1 MDLSEDAKYRLAYL
15 TLRVLF
21 DDKLSRADPGSLDV
35 SRRRTRCG
43 RHGHITGPRVWLRL
57 FDDLGIRLAALRESE
72 RSAGPGV
79 LAYLDML
86 AGTQMAGQA
95 GGKRYASQREK
106 LESFI
111 DAEFGEEMLA
121 VVNRA
126 VAELV

>member
-1 MDLSEDAKYRLAYL
+1 MELNEDAKYRLAYL

-21 DDKLSRADPGSLDV
+21 DDKLSRSDPGA
-35 SRRRTRCG
+35 
-43 RHGHITGPRVWLRL
+43 H
-57 FDDLGIRLAALRESE
+57 
-72 RSAGPGV
+72 PGV
-79 LAYLDML
+79 LAYLDVL
-86 AGTQMAGQA
+86 AGTQMASQA

-121 VVNRA
+121 VLNRA

>member
-1 MDLSEDAKYRLAYL
+1 M
-15 TLRVLF
+15 LF
-21 DDKLSRADPGSLDV
+21 DDKLSRSDPGV
-35 SRRRTRCG
+35 
-43 RHGHITGPRVWLRL
+43 H
-57 FDDLGIRLAALRESE
+57 
-72 RSAGPGV
+72 PGV
-79 LAYLDML
+79 LAYLDVL

>member
-1 MDLSEDAKYRLAYL
+1 MELNEDAKYRLAYL
-15 TLRVLF
+15 TLRVLL
-21 DDKLSRADPGSLDV
+21 DDKLSRADPGAHPGALVYLDV
-35 SRRRTRCG
+35 
-43 RHGHITGPRVWLRL
+43 
-57 FDDLGIRLAALRESE
+57 
-72 RSAGPGV
+72 
-79 LAYLDML
+79 L